1 MGKTGTT
8 NEFKD
13 ALFVGST
20 YGVDGITVAVRI
32 GFDDNR
38 SLGSRETGG
47 RVALPVFQELMLKVY
62 RDGIVGPVPAFPD
75 QMEQR
80 ITQYLQRDVPVLVVD
95 AGLSG
100 AATSAPGRHAS
111 PAELEWLLHHATVFG
126 PIPATTSS
134 GVPLNP
140 IREK

>member
-1 MGKTGTT
+1 MATCQAQVTSLRQEDMATEDLRHIMLTHYRKTEEQQEQRSTRT
-8 NEFKD
+8 SEEIP
-13 ALFVGST
+13 ASLFG
-20 YGVDGITVAVRI
+20 
-32 GFDDNR
+32 
-38 SLGSRETGG
+38 
-47 RVALPVFQELMLKVY
+47 QQVY

-80 ITQYLQRDVPVLVVD
+80 ITRYLQRDAPVIVVD

-100 AATSAPGRHAS
+100 TATSAPRRHAS